1 MRPVESVLSI
11 KQQCLFCGYTIIE
24 SGIDF
29 SKVTID
35 LDDKPPE
42 DNTHW
47 TFE

>member
-1 MRPVESVLSI
+1 MRPVESVLSV
-11 KQQCLFCGYTIIE
+11 KQQCLFYGYTIIE

-35 LDDKPPE
+35 LDVKPPE
-42 DNTHW
+42 NNDHG